1 MALHVPVPPYGG
13 AALMGKTVKRR
24 RDGATG
30 VVRRQ
35 GRTLLVWSP
44 DQKKNLTFR
53 PGTYDIVKEN

>member
-1 MALHVPVPPYGG
+1 
-13 AALMGKTVKRR
+13 MGKTVKRR